1 MKERGGIKGERK
13 RTKRADGKNTR
24 EKQREQEK
32 KKEEKIP
39 TLAMKVPQVP
49 HRIDIGSIILTLSM
63 FSSALLPRGT
73 LAGSK
78 SGG

>member
-1 MKERGGIKGERK
+1 
-13 RTKRADGKNTR
+13 
-24 EKQREQEK
+24 
-32 KKEEKIP
+32 
-39 TLAMKVPQVP
+39 MKVPQVP